1 MVEQNALIVNGLNV
15 PYTVATGQG
24 TTEFTIKDATCTELF
39 ENLRSAKSQSM

>member
-24 TTEFTIKDATCTELF
+24 TIELCIKDANVDGTVWKP
-39 ENLRSAKSQSM
+39 SVS